1 MMKMKNKV
9 VKVFF
14 NFWRNFS
21 EIYLEIKKE
30 IVEVD
35 ENGVSKKSESKE
47 NKKGKITEKV
57 DDNDKLN
64 PKQVEEI
71 RKALGDACFG
81 EDDLS
86 DGSDDWVGY
95 TYFL

>member
-1 MMKMKNKV
+1 L
-9 VKVFF
+9 
-14 NFWRNFS
+14 RNFS
-21 EIYLEIKKE
+21 EIYLETKKE

-35 ENGVSKKSESKE
+35 ENGVSKKGESKE
-47 NKKGKITEKV
+47 DKKVKKEKV
-57 DDNDKLN
+57 DNNDKLN
-64 PKQVEEI
+64 AKQVEEI